1 MGFREGLAIAAIVLL
16 MAFGWP
22 TSASAAPVLRSAD
35 IRIVIRSADACE
47 VTMTLAVEGGGPIDH
62 RIEALENSRIDLV
75 AVRGARQVAEPR
87 TVGRTLSLVLE
98 TTTSEYAVT
107 YSAQRPGAQNRC
119 PLWVPAAP
127 ADGMSRAVRIS
138 VELPPGMTA
147 GGTMPAF
154 TWNRQTGTTTL
165 GHIPAFVRVPFAPDG
180 QSPIWDVST
189 VMDAL
194 AILVFAAA
202 SGIWIWRRRR

>member
-16 MAFGWP
+16 MAFAWP

-35 IRIVIRSADACE
+35 IRMVIRSADACE

-62 RIEALENSRIDLV
+62 RIEAREDSQITLG
-75 AVRGARQVAEPR
+75 AVRGARQVSEPR

-98 TTTSEYAVT
+98 TTTSEYSLS
-107 YSAQRPGAQNRC
+107 YSVQQPRAQNRC

-127 ADGMSRAVRIS
+127 ADGVSRGVRIN

-154 TWNRQTGTTTL
+154 TWNRPIGTTTL
-165 GHIPAFVRVPFAPDG
+165 AHIPAFVRVPFAPEG
-180 QSPIWDVST
+180 ESTIWDVST
-189 VMDAL
+189 AMDAL

-202 SGIWIWRRRR
+202 SGIWMWRRRR